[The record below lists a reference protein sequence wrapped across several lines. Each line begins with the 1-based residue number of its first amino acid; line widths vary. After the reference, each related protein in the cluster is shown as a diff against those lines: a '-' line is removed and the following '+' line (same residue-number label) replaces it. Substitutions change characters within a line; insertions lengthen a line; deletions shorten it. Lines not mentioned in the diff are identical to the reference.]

1 MNKTT
6 VTAVAAKT
14 VTAAA
19 LLCAALVFIFFLRP
33 RRLELYNTETGKI
46 YRSFSAPDGT
56 EFSVSFIHSVNLSPV
71 TDVFV
76 VRNGKI
82 YADRT
87 VYAAFGA
94 GVEST
99 LAPGETLSYD
109 ENGNMVVSGFGTVFP
124 EVKYIV
130 GTVYDHVLVIRG
142 ETISLTAL
150 CGRNAHVAFR
160 LA

>member
-1 MNKTT
+1 MKRKT
-6 VTAVAAKT
+6 VTAVAAKA
-14 VTAAA
+14 VTAAV
-19 LLCAALVFIFFLRP
+19 LLCAALVFVLFVRP
-33 RRLELYNTETGKI
+33 RRLELYNTQTGKV
-46 YRSFSAPDGT
+46 YRSFSTPAGT
-56 EFSVSFIHSVNLSPV
+56 EFSVSFVHSVNQSPV

-76 VRNGKI
+76 VKNGKI

-94 GVEST
+94 GVQST
-99 LAPGETLSYD
+99 LEGDEVLSYD
-109 ENGNMVVSGFGTVFP
+109 ENGNMVVSGFNTVFP
-124 EVKYIV
+124 QVKYIV
-130 GTVYDHVLVIRG
+130 GTVYDHVLVLDG

>member
-1 MNKTT
+1 MCRTC
-6 VTAVAAKT
+6 VYLFLAS
-14 VTAAA
+14 AA
-19 LLCAALVFIFFLRP
+19 LGAVQHRNRQNIPQLFRAGRHGIFGKLYPFRKLESRN
-33 RRLELYNTETGKI
+33 RR
-46 YRSFSAPDGT
+46 
-56 EFSVSFIHSVNLSPV
+56 
-71 TDVFV
+71 FV

-82 YADRT
+82 YAERT